1 LNVLAFLR
9 RTEPPDFGS
18 SFSRLRWRRAIPA
31 DESREVSA
39 QEPAREA
46 FAGADVWILVRDES
60 ALPWPA
66 PRFPVP
72 EPGRVLVA
80 TADLP
85 PSPAV
90 HTLREL
96 EASAA
101 RPREGSMADAAEAA
115 QSPAIAFRA
124 ADFPAVP
131 GETVA
136 GLLDRLTGVT
146 ASVEKRRDPAFRA
159 FVFNDNSGGERE
171 EITRHVP
178 AGSRRLLDV
187 GCGAGGSSAGLKV
200 RFEGLEVWGIESD
213 RARAELARGR
223 LDRVLVGDAA
233 RVLEGLGGECRT
245 FDAFLFA
252 DVLEHLE
259 DPVQA
264 LSLARNLAAPGATLV
279 ASVPN
284 AGHLSLVRDL
294 VLGRFDPVSAGLA
307 DAGHVRWFTK
317 ASLGEA
323 LEEAG
328 WQAIAI
334 ESWPGAPASDSAGFL
349 AGLSDWPG
357 LDRESL
363 MTYQWIAVARPRKS
377 PRYDVSGPMSKTPSL
392 VPDLRS

>member
-1 LNVLAFLR
+1 VNALAFLR
-9 RTEPPDFGS
+9 RTEPPDYGV

-31 DESREVSA
+31 NTTREVSL

-46 FAGADVWILVRDES
+46 FFGADFWILVRDES

-80 TADLP
+80 TAVLP
-85 PSPAV
+85 PSPPV

-96 EASAA
+96 EASQAQ
-101 RPREGSMADAAEAA
+101 PRERSPADAAEAA
-115 QSPAIAFRA
+115 RSPAIAFRA
-124 ADFPAVP
+124 ADFPAAP

-146 ASVEKRRDPAFRA
+146 VEKRRDPAFQA
-159 FVFNDNSGGERE
+159 VVFDDPSGRERE

-178 AGSRRLLDV
+178 AGSRMLLDV
-187 GCGAGGSSAGLKV
+187 GCGAGGSSAGLKA
-200 RFEGLEVWGIESD
+200 RLEGLEVCGIESD
-213 RARAELARGR
+213 QAQAALARGR
-223 LDRVLVGDAA
+223 LDSVLVGDAA
-233 RVLEGLGGECRT
+233 RVLEDLGGECRT

-259 DPVQA
+259 DPVRA
-264 LSLARNLAAPGATLV
+264 LSLARNLAAPGAALI

-294 VLGRFDPVSAGLA
+294 VLGRFDPVPAGLA
-307 DAGHVRWFTK
+307 DAGHLRWFTK
-317 ASLGEA
+317 GSLGEA

-328 WQAIAI
+328 WQAISI

-349 AGLSDWPG
+349 VGLSDWPG

-363 MTYQWIAVARPRKS
+363 MTYQWIAVAKPKEEKI
-377 PRYDVSGPMSKTPSL
+377 V
-392 VPDLRS
+392 

>member
-1 LNVLAFLR
+1 VNALAFLR
-9 RTEPPDFGS
+9 RAEPPDYGRA
-18 SFSRLRWRRAIPA
+18 FSRLRWRRAIPA
-31 DESREVSA
+31 DRTREVSA

-46 FAGADVWILVRDES
+46 FSGADVWVLVRDES
-60 ALPWPA
+60 ALPWPV

-80 TADLP
+80 AAAMP
-85 PSPAV
+85 ASAAV
-90 HTLREL
+90 HTLREM

-101 RPREGSMADAAEAA
+101 PWETSLADPADASRSA
-115 QSPAIAFRA
+115 AIAFRA
-124 ADFPAVP
+124 ADFPAAP

-136 GLLDRLTGVT
+136 GLLDRLTG
-146 ASVEKRRDPAFRA
+146 ASVEKRHDPAFRA
-159 FVFNDNSGGERE
+159 FVFDDPSGRERE

-187 GCGAGGSSAGLKV
+187 GCGEGGSSAGLKG
-200 RFEGLEVWGIESD
+200 RAEGLEVCGIESD
-213 RARAELARGR
+213 RAQAALARGR

-233 RVLEGLGGECRT
+233 RALEDLGDECRT

-259 DPVQA
+259 DPVRA
-264 LSLARNLAAPGATLV
+264 LSLARNIAAPGATLV

-294 VLGRFDPVSAGLA
+294 VLGRFDPVPAGLA
-307 DAGHVRWFTK
+307 DAGHLRWFTK
-317 ASLGEA
+317 TSLGEA

-328 WQAIAI
+328 WRMISI
-334 ESWPGAPASDSAGFL
+334 DSWPGAPAPDAAGFL

-363 MTYQWIAVARPRKS
+363 GTYQWIAIARPKE
-377 PRYDVSGPMSKTPSL
+377 K
-392 VPDLRS
+392 